1 MRIIRRYHA
10 LPTNLRGAV
19 VALGNFD
26 GVHLGHRGVIG
37 RAAELGHS
45 TSRPLGVLTFEPH
58 PIMVLRPDASPRR
71 LSPYRVKVR
80 RLRECGVELLYML
93 PFSISFS
100 QKSADDFVAD
110 VLVSGLGVNHVIVGH
125 DYRFGRGRSGDCQF
139 LVTAGQKF
147 GFKVTE
153 VSPIGNAG
161 EIYSST
167 RARAYLQNGEPRLAA
182 AILGHMWE
190 VEARV
195 VHGDAR
201 GRQLGYPTANM
212 EFRDHVIP
220 AFGIYAV
227 WCGIVQENGTDWHP
241 AVANV
246 GVRPM
251 FKAND
256 PILEV
261 HLFSYDGDL
270 YGKYLRV
277 AFFNWI
283 RPEAKFKTTEALVK
297 QMDEDSRV
305 AKFMLTGSKPPID
318 VGHTPFNQ

>member
-100 QKSADDFVAD
+100 QKSADDFVAE

-139 LVTAGQKF
+139 LVTAGRK
-147 GFKVTE
+147 
-153 VSPIGNAG
+153 IG
-161 EIYSST
+161 
-167 RARAYLQNGEPRLAA
+167 
-182 AILGHMWE
+182 
-190 VEARV
+190 V
-195 VHGDAR
+195 
-201 GRQLGYPTANM
+201 
-212 EFRDHVIP
+212 
-220 AFGIYAV
+220 
-227 WCGIVQENGTDWHP
+227 
-241 AVANV
+241 
-246 GVRPM
+246 
-251 FKAND
+251 
-256 PILEV
+256 
-261 HLFSYDGDL
+261 
-270 YGKYLRV
+270 
-277 AFFNWI
+277 
-283 RPEAKFKTTEALVK
+283 
-297 QMDEDSRV
+297 
-305 AKFMLTGSKPPID
+305 
-318 VGHTPFNQ
+318 